1 MMMCET
7 CATNICDLPSE
18 IIAIILGELGNYEY
32 YIGLNITCKS
42 LSNLVSKFS
51 LAKEML
57 NEFFEKF
64 VPTKREDCINP
75 KCVKETEYAMLH
87 IWEAHSLAYEHTQRQ
102 AALNITTMVV
112 NGKKQWIRSPYCCE
126 CFKKFVLIGDNK
138 NVSQHYEWVHESKIV
153 IKQVNVTF
161 NDKPTPSTWYNF
173 ERRRVAPLNKEQLNM
188 LCEPVDYSE
197 RCVFV

>member
-1 MMMCET
+1 MMYVS
-7 CATNICDLPSE
+7 NICDLPNE
-18 IIAIILGELGNYEY
+18 IIAIIVGELGNYEY

-75 KCVKETEYAMLH
+75 KCVEETEYAMLH
-87 IWEAHSLAYEHTQRQ
+87 IWEADSLAYEHTQRQ

-112 NGKKQWIRSPYCCE
+112 NGKKHWIRSPYCCE
-126 CFKKFVLIGDNK
+126 CFKTHVLVGRNN
-138 NVSQHYEWVHESKIV
+138 NVSQHYWYNCDGVQEVRV
-153 IKQVNVTF
+153 IFYN
-161 NDKPTPSTWYNF
+161 PPYRSTWYN
-173 ERRRVAPLNKEQLNM
+173 
-188 LCEPVDYSE
+188 LCYKP
-197 RCVFV
+197 R

>member
-112 NGKKQWIRSPYCCE
+112 NGKKHLIRSPYCCE
-126 CFKKFVLIGDNK
+126 CFKKHVLVGRNN
-138 NVSQHYEWVHESKIV
+138 NVSQHYGYYCDGVQEVRV
-153 IKQVNVTF
+153 IFYN
-161 NDKPTPSTWYNF
+161 PPYRSTWFNCGSH
-173 ERRRVAPLNKEQLNM
+173 L
-188 LCEPVDYSE
+188 S
-197 RCVFV
+197 

>member
-1 MMMCET
+1 M

-18 IIAIILGELGNYEY
+18 IIAIIIAELGNYEY

-51 LAKEML
+51 LAREML

-64 VPTKREDCINP
+64 VHTKREDCINP

-112 NGKKQWIRSPYCCE
+112 NGEKHWIRSPYCCE
-126 CFKKFVLIGDNK
+126 CFKKHVLVGENK
-138 NVSQHYEWVHESKIV
+138 NASQHYGNYCDGVQEVEVYFHNEPW
-153 IKQVNVTF
+153 
-161 NDKPTPSTWYNF
+161 PSTWFN
-173 ERRRVAPLNKEQLNM
+173 
-188 LCEPVDYSE
+188 
-197 RCVFV
+197 CVTGEDHVLTEY